1 MPVALP
7 SEPTLPVLSREALN
21 RATLA
26 RQHLL
31 HRGRLDV
38 VDAAAAVGGLQA
50 QEPASPYLALW
61 TRLEGFDAA
70 EMTRAFQERR
80 LVKAGLMRATLH
92 AVPAADYLA
101 LRPAVEPAFSA
112 SSRLMRGLRP
122 DAERLASLRAEIEA
136 LAATPRPNNELR
148 DRLAELEGVDDPEA
162 REALWWWVRRTTPL
176 IQAPSGGPW
185 SFGRRPLMVAPEA
198 WLGAPF
204 GTEADGLVLL
214 VRRHLAALGPAT
226 VADVAAWSRL
236 AVARL
241 RPAIEGLD
249 AGGELWHGRDEH
261 GRELL
266 DLVDAP
272 RPGPDVEAP
281 PRLLPMWDGLVL
293 GHADRTRV
301 ISDEDRAQGR
311 RRQRRHVPVVPGRR
325 ARRRPVVDAGHRRR
339 TGDRDRAVPPA
350 RAGRAGCARG
360 RGRLARRLPRR
371 PGAARLRSISGV
383 ARPQAGQLTAPAEHE
398 PGPLTGGTGTTCGW
412 RVHAPHPSITGD
424 LHAGPATRPFGLG
437 GRAFDTLV

>member
-1 MPVALP
+1 LP
-7 SEPTLPVLSREALN
+7 AEPALPVLSRDALN

-31 HRGRLDV
+31 QRGRLDV
-38 VDAAAAVGGLQA
+38 VEAAAAVGGLQA

-61 TRLEGFDAA
+61 TRLEGFDAG
-70 EMTRAFQERR
+70 EMSRAFEERR

-92 AVPAADYLA
+92 AVPAADYLR
-101 LRPAVEPAFSA
+101 LRPAVEPVFSA

-122 DAERLASLRAEIEA
+122 DPERLARLRAEIEA

-148 DRLAELEGVDDPEA
+148 DRLAAIEGVDDPEA
-162 REALWWWVRRTTPL
+162 REALWWGVRRTTPL

-214 VRRHLAALGPAT
+214 VRRYLAALGPAT
-226 VADVAAWSRL
+226 VADVASWSRL

-241 RPAIEGLD
+241 RPAVEALD
-249 AGGELWHGRDEH
+249 AAGGMWHGRDEG

-272 RPGPDVEAP
+272 RPSADVDAP
-281 PRLLPMWDGLVL
+281 PRLLPMWDGLLL
-293 GHADRTRV
+293 GHADRARV
-301 ISDEDRAQGR
+301 IGDEDRARVVAANGDTYPSFLVDGR
-311 RRQRRHVPVVPGRR
+311 VAGLWWTRATAGGPEIELEPFRPLSSGARAALEAEGAALAAFLADREPTAYARYRASRDRKLARTQRAPN
-325 ARRRPVVDAGHRRR
+325 A
-339 TGDRDRAVPPA
+339 DRD
-350 RAGRAGCARG
+350 
-360 RGRLARRLPRR
+360 L
-371 PGAARLRSISGV
+371 
-383 ARPQAGQLTAPAEHE
+383 
-398 PGPLTGGTGTTCGW
+398 
-412 RVHAPHPSITGD
+412 
-424 LHAGPATRPFGLG
+424 
-437 GRAFDTLV
+437 

>member
-1 MPVALP
+1 MPSQPA
-7 SEPTLPVLSREALN
+7 LPVLSPDALN

-31 HRGRLDV
+31 GRGRLDV
-38 VDAAAAVGGLQA
+38 VEAAAAVGGLQA

-70 EMTRAFQERR
+70 EMTRAFEDRR

-92 AVPAADYLA
+92 AVPAEDYLL
-101 LRPAVEPAFSA
+101 LRPAVEPVFSA

-122 DAERLASLRAEIEA
+122 DPERLARLRAEIEA

-148 DRLAELEGVDDPEA
+148 DRLAEVEGVDDAEA
-162 REALWWWVRRTTPL
+162 RDALWWWVRRTTPL

-198 WLGAPF
+198 WLGATF

-214 VRRHLAALGPAT
+214 VRRYLAALGPAT
-226 VADVAAWSRL
+226 VADVASWSRL
-236 AVARL
+236 AVVRL
-241 RPAIEGLD
+241 RPAIGALD
-249 AGGELWHGRDEH
+249 AAGELWHGRDER

-266 DLVDAP
+266 DLADAP
-272 RPGPDVEAP
+272 RPSADVDAP

-301 ISDEDRAQGR
+301 ISDEDRARVVAANGDTYPSFLVDGR
-311 RRQRRHVPVVPGRR
+311 VAGLWWTRATAGGPEIELEPFRPLAPGAR
-325 ARRRPVVDAGHRRR
+325 AALEAEGASLAAFLADREPLAYARYRAA
-339 TGDRDRAVPPA
+339 RDRK
-350 RAGRAGCARG
+350 
-360 RGRLARRLPRR
+360 LAR
-371 PGAARLRSISGV
+371 
-383 ARPQAGQLTAPAEHE
+383 
-398 PGPLTGGTGTTCGW
+398 
-412 RVHAPHPSITGD
+412 
-424 LHAGPATRPFGLG
+424 
-437 GRAFDTLV
+437 

>member
-1 MPVALP
+1 MP

-70 EMTRAFQERR
+70 EMTRAFEERR

-204 GTEADGLVLL
+204 GTEADGLMLL

-272 RPGPDVEAP
+272 RPDPDVEAP

-301 ISDEDRAQGR
+301 ISDEDRARVVAANGDTYPSFLVDGR
-311 RRQRRHVPVVPGRR
+311 VAGLWWTR
-325 ARRRPVVDAGHRRR
+325 ATAGGPEIEIEPFRPLARAVRVALGAEGASLAAFLADREPRAYARYRAS
-339 TGDRDRAVPPA
+339 RDRKPA
-350 RAGRAGCARG
+350 G
-360 RGRLARRLPRR
+360 
-371 PGAARLRSISGV
+371 
-383 ARPQAGQLTAPAEHE
+383 
-398 PGPLTGGTGTTCGW
+398 
-412 RVHAPHPSITGD
+412 
-424 LHAGPATRPFGLG
+424 
-437 GRAFDTLV
+437 

>member
-1 MPVALP
+1 LP
-7 SEPTLPVLSREALN
+7 SKPALPVLSRRELN

-31 HRGRLDV
+31 RRGRMDV

-70 EMTRAFQERR
+70 AMTRAFEERR

-92 AVPAADYLA
+92 AVPAADYLL
-101 LRPAVEPAFSA
+101 LRPAVEPVFSA
-112 SSRLMRGLRP
+112 GSRLLRGLRP
-122 DAERLASLRAEIEA
+122 HPERLARLRAEIEA

-148 DRLAELEGVDDPEA
+148 DRLAELEDVDDPDA

-214 VRRHLAALGPAT
+214 VRRYLAALGPAT
-226 VADVAAWSRL
+226 VADVASWSRL
-236 AVARL
+236 AVVRL
-241 RPAIEGLD
+241 RPAIQAL
-249 AGGELWHGRDEH
+249 AAAGELWHGRDER

-266 DLVDAP
+266 DLGDAP
-272 RPGPDVEAP
+272 RPGADVEAP

-301 ISDEDRAQGR
+301 ISDEDRARVVAGNGDTYPSFLVDGR
-311 RRQRRHVPVVPGRR
+311 VAGLWWTTPAAGGPAIELEPFRPLARGAR
-325 ARRRPVVDAGHRRR
+325 AALEAEGASLAAFLADREPRAYARYRAM
-339 TGDRDRAVPPA
+339 RDRK
-350 RAGRAGCARG
+350 
-360 RGRLARRLPRR
+360 LAR
-371 PGAARLRSISGV
+371 
-383 ARPQAGQLTAPAEHE
+383 
-398 PGPLTGGTGTTCGW
+398 
-412 RVHAPHPSITGD
+412 
-424 LHAGPATRPFGLG
+424 
-437 GRAFDTLV
+437 

>member
-1 MPVALP
+1 MPSQPA
-7 SEPTLPVLSREALN
+7 LPVLSRDALN

-31 HRGRLDV
+31 RRGRLDV
-38 VDAAAAVGGLQA
+38 VEAAAAVGGLQA

-61 TRLEGFDAA
+61 TRLESFDAA
-70 EMTRAFQERR
+70 EMTRAFEERR

-92 AVPAADYLA
+92 AVPAADYLR
-101 LRPAVEPAFSA
+101 LRPAVEPVFSA

-122 DAERLASLRAEIEA
+122 DPERLARLRAEIEA

-148 DRLAELEGVDDPEA
+148 DRIAEVEGVDDAEA

-198 WLGAPF
+198 WLGATF

-214 VRRHLAALGPAT
+214 VRRYLAALGPAT
-226 VADVAAWSRL
+226 VADVASWSRL
-236 AVARL
+236 AVVRL
-241 RPAIEGLD
+241 RPAIAALD
-249 AGGELWHGRDEH
+249 AAGELWHGRDER

-272 RPGPDVEAP
+272 RPSADVDAP

-301 ISDEDRAQGR
+301 ISDEDRARVVAGNGDTYPSFLVDGRVAGLWWTTGVR
-311 RRQRRHVPVVPGRR
+311 RR
-325 ARRRPVVDAGHRRR
+325 A
-339 TGDRDRAVPPA
+339 GDRARAVPPA
-350 RAGRAGCARG
+350 GAGRTRRARG
-360 RGRLARRLPRR
+360 RGRHARRLPRR
-371 PGAARLRSISGV
+371 PGAARIRPISGGPRPKAGSLTAGRRARTGTSDGRHRYDLRV
-383 ARPQAGQLTAPAEHE
+383 ARARTTPEHH
-398 PGPLTGGTGTTCGW
+398 
-412 RVHAPHPSITGD
+412 R
-424 LHAGPATRPFGLG
+424 
-437 GRAFDTLV
+437 